1 MISISLE
8 NTLLLAQAA
17 TPAGAQGGLLGSPMM
32 LPILMIVVMYFVIF
46 RPQQKRMKEHKKL
59 IESVGVSDHVVMES
73 GVHGIITSVKER
85 TVMVKIADNVKVEFE
100 RSKVAAV
107 TKKSDIVE
115 ATTA

>member
-17 TPAGAQGGLLGSPMM
+17 GPQGGLLGSPMM

-46 RPQQKRMKEHKKL
+46 RPQQKRMKEHKQL
-59 IESVGVSDHVVMES
+59 ISSVSVSDHVIMES
-73 GVHGIITSVKER
+73 GVHGIITSVKDR

-100 RSKVAAV
+100 RVKIAAV

-115 ATTA
+115 ATEA

>member
-8 NTLLLAQAA
+8 NTLLLAQSAA
-17 TPAGAQGGLLGSPMM
+17 PAGAQGGLLGSPMM

-46 RPQQKRMKEHKKL
+46 RPQQKRMKEHQKL
-59 IESVGVSDHVVMES
+59 ISSVTVSDHVIMES
-73 GVHGIITSVKER
+73 GVHGIITSVKDR

-100 RSKVAAV
+100 RSKIAAV

-115 ATTA
+115 ATPA